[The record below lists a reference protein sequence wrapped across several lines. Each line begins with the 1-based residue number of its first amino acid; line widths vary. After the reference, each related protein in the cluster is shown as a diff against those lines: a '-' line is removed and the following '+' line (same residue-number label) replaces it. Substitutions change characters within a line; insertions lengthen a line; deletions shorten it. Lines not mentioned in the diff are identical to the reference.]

1 MQIISVYIR
10 ICEKCV
16 ETLETAALWTSFFR
30 ATTTDKK
37 NIRMYTGHISK
48 FLYFSYLNNSFNHK
62 PNVDIVSD
70 FGFVELFE
78 KVFTRE
84 QVDA

>member
-16 ETLETAALWTSFFR
+16 ETLETALRTSFS
-30 ATTTDKK
+30 AQQQLTKK

-78 KVFTRE
+78 KVFTRG
-84 QVDA
+84 QIDA